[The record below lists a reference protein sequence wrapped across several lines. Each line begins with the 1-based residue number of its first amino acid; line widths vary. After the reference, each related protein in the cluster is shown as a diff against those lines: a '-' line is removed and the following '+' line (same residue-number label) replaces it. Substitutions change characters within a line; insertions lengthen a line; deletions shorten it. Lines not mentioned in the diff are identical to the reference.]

1 MTNVGNYDTMDKRIQ
16 NILEEYNMIDNHKTW
31 AVPEYSKR

>member
-16 NILEEYNMIDNHKTW
+16 NILEEYNMIDN
-31 AVPEYSKR
+31 VSRF